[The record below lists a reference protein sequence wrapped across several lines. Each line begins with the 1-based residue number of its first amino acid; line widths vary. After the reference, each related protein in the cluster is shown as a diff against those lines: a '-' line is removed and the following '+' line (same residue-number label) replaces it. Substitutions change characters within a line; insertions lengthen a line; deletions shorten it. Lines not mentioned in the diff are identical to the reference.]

1 MSEHIKI
8 EQSGTVLRMTMARM
22 AKKNALTSDMYDT
35 MRGTIEK
42 AQGDGTRAIVIC
54 GGEGVFS
61 AGNDIADF
69 LKGGEM
75 ADIGEMPALRF
86 IRVLA
91 VNQVPL
97 VAAVDGLAI
106 GIGTTLTLHCDLVYA
121 TARTIFKMPFVDLSL
136 VPEAASSLIVPQ
148 RVGMAKAT
156 ELLMLG
162 EGYDA
167 SEALRLGLINAI
179 IPQEALI
186 GHAMAQAQRLASKPA
201 GAIAATRRLMRGD
214 PELLSARIEG
224 EMRAFALGMQSNEA
238 RQIFAAFL
246 AKGTG

>member
-8 EQSGTVLRMTMARM
+8 ERSGPVLRLTMARM
-22 AKKNALTSDMYDT
+22 EKKNALTSAMYDT
-35 MRGTIEK
+35 MRGSIEK
-42 AQGDGTRAIVIC
+42 AQSDGTRAIVIC

-75 ADIGEMPALRF
+75 ADISEMPALRF
-86 IRVLA
+86 IRLLA
-91 VNQVPL
+91 TNQVPL

-121 TARTIFKMPFVDLSL
+121 TARTMFKMPFVDLSL

-148 RVGMAKAT
+148 RVGIAKAT

-167 SEALRLGLINAI
+167 TEALRLGLINAI
-179 IPQEALI
+179 IAPEAVVA
-186 GHAMAQAQRLASKPA
+186 HAMAQAARLAAKPA
-201 GAIAATRRLMRGD
+201 GALSATRRLMRGD
-214 PELLSARIEG
+214 PEILIARITA
-224 EMRAFALGMQSNEA
+224 EMHAFAAGIPAQRGIED
-238 RQIFAAFL
+238 
-246 AKGTG
+246 